1 MEKEQ
6 LSLIEEKNIWIMCD
20 FLFFFALF
28 LEDDV
33 ITVKTPAFAES
44 VTEGDVRW
52 EKGKISALSL
62 KFKYFLKVFSYP
74 PALSDN
80 Q

>member
-1 MEKEQ
+1 MTEFSGRKRKEKYG
-6 LSLIEEKNIWIMCD
+6 LCD
-20 FLFFFALF
+20 FLPPLF

-52 EKGKISALSL
+52 EKGKIYYLLTS
-62 KFKYFLKVFSYP
+62 
-74 PALSDN
+74 
-80 Q
+80 

>member
-1 MEKEQ
+1 MDCVI
-6 LSLIEEKNIWIMCD
+6 SPPSP
-20 FLFFFALF
+20 FF

-52 EKGKISALSL
+52 EKGKIYCLL
-62 KFKYFLKVFSYP
+62 TC
-74 PALSDN
+74 
-80 Q
+80 